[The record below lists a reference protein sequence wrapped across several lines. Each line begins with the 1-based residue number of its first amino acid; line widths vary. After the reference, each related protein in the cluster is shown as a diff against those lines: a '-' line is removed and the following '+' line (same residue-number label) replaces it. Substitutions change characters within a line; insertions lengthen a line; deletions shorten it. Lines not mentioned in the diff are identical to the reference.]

1 MYLCRVLTVE
11 GVNGGTCKFATF
23 PSPTVVMHGVFD
35 ETSGLPDVDA
45 IAMQL
50 RLAPAPSVLMASDSL
65 AQITTYEECMAVS
78 KYFRQCALWIREMN
92 ASEEE

>member
-23 PSPTVVMHGVFD
+23 PSPTLVMHGVFE
-35 ETSGLPDVDA
+35 ETGGLPDVEA
-45 IAMQL
+45 IALQL
-50 RLAPAPSVLMASDSL
+50 KLAPTPSVLMASDAL

-78 KYFRQCALWIREMN
+78 KYFRRCALWIREMN
-92 ASEEE
+92 AIDEE

>member
-11 GVNGGTCKFATF
+11 GVNGGSCKFATF
-23 PSPTVVMHGVFD
+23 PTPTVVMHGVFE
-35 ETSGLPDVDA
+35 ETEGLPDVDA

-50 RLAPAPSVLMASDSL
+50 NLAPVPSVLMASDAL

-78 KYFRQCALWIREMN
+78 KFFRQCARWIRDQHEGFD
-92 ASEEE
+92 E